1 MEFLRNNENGAE
13 IYTDYGHHPT
23 EIDAVYHAM
32 REKYPHKK
40 IVAIVQPHQMR
51 RVLEFWEER
60 IRVLK
65 QFDTLY
71 IYPIYAA
78 REDIVVL
85 LNEFAHKITTQAA
98 NAEDIGLELA
108 IQT

>member
-1 MEFLRNNENGAE
+1 MRGK
-13 IYTDYGHHPT
+13 
-23 EIDAVYHAM
+23 YHD
-32 REKYPHKK
+32 KK
-40 IVAIVQPHQMR
+40 LTAIVQPHQMR
-51 RVLEFWEER
+51 RVLEFWNEW
-60 IRVLK
+60 IHVLK

-78 REDIVVL
+78 REDIVLL